1 MSALI
6 CLIGIAQGR
15 LCMQSVNSKGKKFFS
30 RLSLP
35 NTVWVPNS

>member
-15 LCMQSVNSKGKKFFS
+15 LCMQSELKRKEILQQTESPKYGVGA
-30 RLSLP
+30 
-35 NTVWVPNS
+35 